1 GVNAVQLENLRAA
14 GNGTSGVFDPD
25 LFDPA
30 APVGW
35 GYGVYF
41 RPGGGTVLRQV
52 VAENNY
58 GPGVVYD
65 LGPRCSNRIEGG
77 YLEGNGIAAR
87 EDGSPRAWGLVVVGH
102 RNARANAVTSVYLH
116 GSVDQPDAQSVW
128 L

>member
-1 GVNAVQLENLRAA
+1 
-14 GNGTSGVFDPD
+14 
-25 LFDPA
+25 
-30 APVGW
+30 
-35 GYGVYF
+35 
-41 RPGGGTVLRQV
+41 
-52 VAENNY
+52 NNY

-128 L
+128 LTGEEPTGTLMLTDLSFGHQLHAEWPQYAFGGHIYHGLRDWIVGSRPSGV